1 MTKCS
6 FLIYTVP
13 PATAETCNSSDLC
26 FAVLLPNL
34 FIHKSALMHIMFL
47 LACKQERI
55 TVRNHFTL
63 SPTYHEKPLPE
74 MIIPTATYALQAT
87 ITF

>member
-55 TVRNHFTL
+55 TIRNHFTL
-63 SPTYHEKPLPE
+63 PEKPLPE

-87 ITF
+87 IAF